1 MTDTNIMLILGFIAS
16 LIAVITP
23 IIRLN
28 TNISQLNTT
37 LRMFQDATEKETK
50 SLDKRVTKHGDQID
64 ELEKTTAGH
73 EIRISAVENR
83 SQK

>member
-16 LIAVITP
+16 LIAIITP

-37 LRMFQDATEKETK
+37 LKMFQDATEKEQQ

-83 SQK
+83 SHK